1 MLDIGYTAGPL
12 ERNTVDTLRKAS
24 WEKQLWFAR
33 ESRILTGLLTSVCL
47 DSVLAE
53 QDKHHS
59 RCFPSK
65 EYLKVAP
72 FAKLCLKEQ

>member
-12 ERNTVDTLRKAS
+12 EGNTVDTLRKAS

-53 QDKHHS
+53 QDKHTHP
-59 RCFPSK
+59 RNI
-65 EYLKVAP
+65 
-72 FAKLCLKEQ
+72 